1 MEKEKIKMTMT
12 IEDVLAQ
19 LNPKLRKTVM
29 SGDSI
34 PATQYA
40 ATPSYGLN
48 KALNGGLPYG
58 RQVLIWGSKSSA
70 KSSLCLQT
78 VALAQKEGK
87 ICAWIDAEMSYDKD
101 WAELLGVDSSKLI
114 VSQCRT
120 INEMVD
126 IGTNLMNAGVDLIVV
141 DSITSLL
148 PAIYFEKDSDELK
161 QLENTKQIGAES
173 RDFSNAWKMINY
185 ANNKVKPTLFIL
197 ISQSRNNI
205 SAMYTSQQP
214 TGGQATKFYSSTV
227 IKLFS
232 SESDNQAIKGKI
244 PVGDKLIEEKI
255 GRKIRWDL
263 QFSKTSPGFQ
273 SGEYDFYFR
282 GNLVGVDS
290 IADLIDTAELMGIV
304 ERTGAWYLLPD
315 GSKVQGREGFIN
327 KVREDKELFA
337 NILNKVKQFG

>member
-1 MEKEKIKMTMT
+1 MTMT

-19 LNPKLRKTVM
+19 LDPKLRKTVM
-29 SGDSI
+29 AGDTI
-34 PATQYA
+34 PATEYA
-40 ATPSYGLN
+40 ATPSFGLN

-87 ICAWIDAEMSYDKD
+87 VCAWIDAEMSYDKN
-101 WAELLGVDSSKLI
+101 WAEKLGVDTSKLI

-126 IGTNLMNAGVDLIVV
+126 IGTNLMNAGVDLVVV

-148 PAIYFEKDSDELK
+148 PAIYFEKDSTELK
-161 QLENTKQIGAES
+161 QLENTKQIGAEA

-185 ANNKVKPTLFIL
+185 ANNKIKPTLFVL

-205 SAMYTSQQP
+205 NAMYTSQQP
-214 TGGQATKFYSSTV
+214 TGGQATKFYSSTI

-232 SESDNQAIKGKI
+232 SESENQAIKGKI
-244 PVGDKLIEEKI
+244 QVGDKLIEEKI
-255 GRKIRWDL
+255 GRKVLWNL

-282 GNLVGVDS
+282 GDQVGVDTV
-290 IADLIDTAELMGIV
+290 ADLIDTAELLGIV
-304 ERTGAWYLLPD
+304 QRTGAWYILPD
-315 GSKVQGREGFIN
+315 GSKVQGREAFIDCVKN
-327 KVREDKELFA
+327 NLELQDS
-337 NILNKVKQFG
+337 IISQLSK

>member
-1 MEKEKIKMTMT
+1 MSVTMEE
-12 IEDVLAQ
+12 VLAQ
-19 LNPKLRKTVM
+19 LNPKLRKTIM
-29 SGDSI
+29 IGDSV
-34 PATQYA
+34 PPTEYA
-40 ATPSYGLN
+40 ETPSFGLN
-48 KALNGGLPYG
+48 RALAGGLPYG
-58 RQVLIWGSKSSA
+58 RQVLVWGSKSSA
-70 KSSLCLQT
+70 KSSLCLQMIG
-78 VALAQKEGK
+78 LAQKEGK
-87 ICAWIDAEMSYDKD
+87 VCAWIDAEMSYDKK
-101 WAELLGVDSSKLI
+101 WAEGLGVDSSKLI

-126 IGTNLMNAGVDLIVV
+126 VGTNLMQAGVDIIVI

-173 RDFSNAWKMINY
+173 RDFSNAWKMLNY
-185 ANNKVKPTLFIL
+185 ANNKVKPTMLVL

-244 PVGDKLIEEKI
+244 HVGDKLIEEKI
-255 GRKIRWDL
+255 GRKIRWEL

-282 GNLVGVDS
+282 GDNVGIDS
-290 IADLIDTAELMGIV
+290 IGDLVDTAEMMGIV
-304 ERTGAWYLLPD
+304 ERTGAWYVLPD
-315 GSKVQGREGFIN
+315 GTKVQGREGFVN
-327 KVREDKELFA
+327 RVREDLDLQDSIK
-337 NILNKVKQFG
+337 NKILNV

>member
-1 MEKEKIKMTMT
+1 MTVT
-12 IEDVLAQ
+12 LEQALAQ
-19 LNPKLRKTVM
+19 LDPKLRK
-29 SGDSI
+29 SI
-34 PATQYA
+34 TNGVGIDIDVQP
-40 ATPSYGLN
+40 TPSVGLN

-78 VALAQKEGK
+78 IALAQKEGK
-87 ICAWIDAEMSYDKD
+87 LCAWIDAEMSYSED
-101 WAELLGVDSSKLI
+101 WAVKLGVNPEELI
-114 VSQCRT
+114 YSQART

-126 IGTNLMNAGVDLIVV
+126 VSVALMEAGVDIIVV

-148 PAIYFEKDSDELK
+148 PAIYFDKGTDDLK

-205 SAMYTSQQP
+205 NAMYTSQQP
-214 TGGQATKFYSSTV
+214 SGGQATKFYSSTV

-232 SESDNQAIKGKI
+232 SESDNQALKGKV
-244 PVGDKLIEEKI
+244 PVGDKLIEEKV
-255 GRKIRWDL
+255 GRKIRWEL

-273 SGEYDFYFR
+273 AGEYDFYFR
-282 GNLVGVDS
+282 GGSLGIDTIGDLV
-290 IADLIDTAELMGIV
+290 DTAELAGLV
-304 ERTGAWYLLPD
+304 NRTGAWYQLED
-315 GSKVQGREGFIN
+315 GTKVQGREAFIERV
-327 KVREDKELFA
+327 KDDQGLQDLLAQQLF
-337 NILNKVKQFG
+337 GGGDG

>member
-1 MEKEKIKMTMT
+1 VTVTLEE
-12 IEDVLAQ
+12 VLAQ
-19 LNPKLRKTVM
+19 LNPKLRKNILV
-29 SGDSI
+29 GDAV
-34 PATQYA
+34 PKTEYA
-40 ATPSYGLN
+40 ATPSFGLN
-48 KALNGGLPYG
+48 RALNGGLPYG

-78 VALAQKEGK
+78 IALAQKEGK
-87 ICAWIDAEMSYDKD
+87 VCAWIDAEMSYDKD
-101 WAELLGVDSSKLI
+101 WAEKLGVDVSNLI
-114 VSQCRT
+114 VSKART

-126 IGTNLMNAGVDLIVV
+126 VGVNLMEAGVDIIVV

-185 ANNKVKPTLFIL
+185 ANNKAKPTLFIL

-214 TGGQATKFYSSTV
+214 TGGQATKFYSSTIV
-227 IKLFS
+227 KLFS

-244 PVGDKLIEEKI
+244 NVGDKLIEEKI
-255 GRKIRWDL
+255 GRKVRWDL

-282 GNLVGVDS
+282 GNDVGIDS
-290 IADLIDTAELMGIV
+290 IGDLVDTAELMGIV
-304 ERTGAWYLLPD
+304 ARTGAWYNLED
-315 GSKVQGREGFIN
+315 GTKVQGREAFVKRVKEDLNLQESIMS
-327 KVREDKELFA
+327 KVM
-337 NILNKVKQFG
+337 NV

>member
-1 MEKEKIKMTMT
+1 MTTMEEA
-12 IEDVLAQ
+12 LAQ
-19 LNPKLRKTVM
+19 LDPRIRKRLSNGAGFKTEFQ
-29 SGDSI
+29 
-34 PATQYA
+34 P
-40 ATPSYGLN
+40 TPSYGLN
-48 KALNGGLPYG
+48 RALGGGLPYG
-58 RQVLIWGSKSSA
+58 RQILIWGSKSSA
-70 KSSLCLQT
+70 KSSLCLQM
-78 VALAQKEGK
+78 VGLAQAEGK
-87 ICAWIDAEMSYDKD
+87 LCAWIDAEMSYDEA
-101 WAELLGVDSSKLI
+101 WAKKLGVDTENLI
-114 VSQCRT
+114 VSQART

-126 IGTNLMNAGVDLIVV
+126 VGTALINAGVDMVVV

-185 ANNKVKPTLFIL
+185 ANNKVKPTLFVL

-205 SAMYTSQQP
+205 SAMYTQQQP

-255 GRKIRWDL
+255 GRKVKWEL

-282 GNLVGVDS
+282 GANVGIDAIGDLV
-290 IADLIDTAELMGIV
+290 DTAEMAGIV
-304 ERTGAWYLLPD
+304 SRTGAWYIVSED
-315 GSKVQGREGFIN
+315 KKVQGREAFIN
-327 KVREDKELFA
+327 YVKENDEFRKSIEDQ
-337 NILNKVKQFG
+337 LNGS

>member
-1 MEKEKIKMTMT
+1 MITVEE
-12 IEDVLAQ
+12 VLAQ
-19 LNPKLRKTVM
+19 LSPKLRKTVM
-29 SGDSI
+29 SGDTI
-34 PATQYA
+34 PVTQYA
-40 ATPSYGLN
+40 ATPSFGLN
-48 KALNGGLPYG
+48 RALNGGLPYG
-58 RQVLIWGSKSSA
+58 RQVLVWGSKSSA
-70 KSSLCLQT
+70 KSSLCLQII
-78 VALAQKEGK
+78 ALAQKEGK
-87 ICAWIDAEMSYDKD
+87 VCAWIDAEMSYDNK
-101 WAELLGVDSSKLI
+101 WAESLGIDSSKLI

-126 IGTNLMNAGVDLIVV
+126 VGTSLMNAGVDIIVI

-148 PAIYFEKDSDELK
+148 PAIYFEKDSNELK

-173 RDFSNAWKMINY
+173 RDFSNAWKMLNY
-185 ANNKVKPTLFIL
+185 ANNKVKPTMLVL

-244 PVGDKLIEEKI
+244 HVGDKLIEEKI
-255 GRKIRWDL
+255 GRKIRWEL

-282 GNLVGVDS
+282 GNNVGVDS
-290 IADLIDTAELMGIV
+290 IGDLVDTAEMMGIV
-304 ERTGAWYLLPD
+304 ERTGAWYVLPD
-315 GSKVQGREGFIN
+315 GTKVQGRDGFVN
-327 KVREDKELFA
+327 RVREDLNLQDTIK
-337 NILNKVKQFG
+337 NKILNV

>member
-1 MEKEKIKMTMT
+1 MTVT
-12 IEDVLAQ
+12 IEEVLAQ
-19 LNPKLRKTVM
+19 LNPKLRKSILV
-29 SGDSI
+29 GDEI
-34 PATQYA
+34 PKTEYA
-40 ATPSYGLN
+40 ETPSYGLN
-48 KALNGGLPYG
+48 RALNGGLPYG

-101 WAELLGVDSSKLI
+101 WAEKLGVDTSKLI
-114 VSQCRT
+114 VSQART

-126 IGTNLMNAGVDLIVV
+126 VGVSLIEAGVDIIVV

-148 PAIYFEKDSDELK
+148 PAIYFEKDSTELK

-173 RDFSNAWKMINY
+173 RDFSNAWKMLNY
-185 ANNKVKPTLFIL
+185 ANNKVKPTLLIL

-205 SAMYTSQQP
+205 NAMYTSQQP

-227 IKLFS
+227 VKLFS
-232 SESDNQAIKGKI
+232 SESENQALKGKI
-244 PVGDKLIEEKI
+244 YVGDKAIEEKI
-255 GRKIRWDL
+255 GRKIRWEL
-263 QFSKTSPGFQ
+263 QFSKTSPAFQ

-282 GNLVGVDS
+282 GDNLGVDG
-290 IADLIDTAELMGIV
+290 IADLVDTAELMGIV

-315 GSKVQGREGFIN
+315 GSKVQGRDGFVAR
-327 KVREDKELFA
+327 VREDLDLQEMIKTK
-337 NILNKVKQFG
+337 ISG